1 MYLKPHHR
9 NTYFLRFLTEGV
21 IKLLILD
28 IPTKKIAYYDNV
40 LHSSY
45 CRTAALLCT
54 LCVEC
59 IQEQLTFSLM

>member
-28 IPTKKIAYYDNV
+28 IPTKIAYYDNV
-40 LHSSY
+40 LLSSY
-45 CRTAALLCT
+45 RRTAVLLCM
-54 LCVEC
+54 LCMEC
-59 IQEQLTFSLM
+59 IQEHLTFSLM